1 MEADYAVRISGKSM
15 ETTIQ
20 DESIVLVKCTNELFN
35 GDIGIF
41 MLMETLCVRDI
52 VNLMKRCF

>member
-1 MEADYAVRISGKSM
+1 M